1 MKIASLLPSATEIVC
16 SLDLVDQLVG
26 VSHECDFPTI
36 VRDLPHLTRSVIP
49 TGLEGREIDA
59 MVREQL
65 ESDNSLYHLDID
77 MLRELAPDLI
87 VTQTLCNVC
96 AVSESEVQTAMSCL
110 DVEPA
115 VLHLSPMSLKEVFDS
130 ISKVAVYAG
139 CPERADRVIS
149 ELGNRVDAVVRESR
163 KIDSKSRPRVA
174 FLEWIDPFFNA
185 GHWNPEL
192 IQMAGG
198 IDCLGNVNQ
207 PSKVVKDSHLVSS
220 QPDILFIAQCG
231 FDEERTRRDL
241 SRLRNI
247 DGWDCLPC
255 VKNGRIYYS
264 DGNAYFS
271 RPGPRLVD
279 SLEILANAL
288 HPNHFQLPAHLNR
301 AVQFKS

>member
-49 TGLEGREIDA
+49 TGLEGREIDT

-65 ESDNSLYHLDID
+65 ESENSLYHLDID

-130 ISKVAVYAG
+130 ISKVAVQAG

-149 ELGNRVDAVVRESR
+149 ELGDRVDAVVRESR
-163 KIDSKSRPRVA
+163 KIDSESRPRVA
-174 FLEWIDPFFNA
+174 FLGVDRSVF
-185 GHWNPEL
+185 
-192 IQMAGG
+192 
-198 IDCLGNVNQ
+198 
-207 PSKVVKDSHLVSS
+207 
-220 QPDILFIAQCG
+220 QCRAL
-231 FDEERTRRDL
+231 E
-241 SRLRNI
+241 SRA
-247 DGWDCLPC
+247 D
-255 VKNGRIYYS
+255 S
-264 DGNAYFS
+264 DGRRN
-271 RPGPRLVD
+271 
-279 SLEILANAL
+279 
-288 HPNHFQLPAHLNR
+288 
-301 AVQFKS
+301 

>member
-49 TGLEGREIDA
+49 TGLEGREIDT

-65 ESDNSLYHLDID
+65 ESENSLYHLDID

-130 ISKVAVYAG
+130 ISKVAVQAG

-149 ELGNRVDAVVRESR
+149 ELGDRVEAVVRESR

-255 VKNGRIYYS
+255 VKNGRIYCS